1 MSNLSIFKFNDFAV
15 RTAGT
20 PDAPL
25 FCASDVCAVLSIVDV
40 SQAIER
46 LDQDEVDIL
55 AKFGFQR
62 TLYAGPDA
70 NAYVTESG
78 LYSLIMTSRKPEAKA
93 FKRWVTSEVLPS
105 IRKTGQYSQK
115 SLTPAEQLLASVQ
128 LTVELERKQREHD
141 ERLTAVERTLEAGK
155 TELAAIAALPPA
167 SVEAPAKTDGMRT
180 IECVRRYGLTHGNAF
195 KAAFDLLFKEVFYRL
210 RIDLSRREKS
220 AKKKGLRVSDVI
232 DASEKSAEIY
242 AIARELF
249 K

>member
-1 MSNLSIFKFNDFAV
+1 MSNLSIFKFNHFTI

-25 FCASDVCAVLSIVDV
+25 FCAEDVCASIGLADV
-40 SQAIER
+40 SKAVER
-46 LDQDEVDIL
+46 LGQDDVEII
-55 AKFGFQR
+55 AEFGSQR
-62 TLYAGPDA
+62 TLMRGPDA
-70 NAYVTESG
+70 NVFVKEPG
-78 LYSLIMTSRKPEAKA
+78 LYQLILTGRKEEAKA

-141 ERLTAVERTLEAGK
+141 ERLAVVERTLEAGK